1 MSRGERKP
9 KRKSSGL
16 HHQPLI
22 ANRIVSLSPISLL
35 LSLSGSY
42 HCRQCILNATSYF
55 DSGHNSTFNSPSDSG
70 REPIYIFHARS
81 PTFCSGKSLVTSKTE
96 SVQVGGGCP
105 GGQLSR
111 WPTVQV
117 VWKEVILV
125 TDPLKHWI
133 LINNHDRVW
142 PGQLC

>member
-1 MSRGERKP
+1 MRRGERKP

-81 PTFCSGKSLVTSKTE
+81 PTFCSGKSLRLVTSKTE

-111 WPTVQV
+111 WSTVQVANCPGDQLSRWSTVQV
-117 VWKEVILV
+117 VW
-125 TDPLKHWI
+125 
-133 LINNHDRVW
+133 
-142 PGQLC
+142 